1 MRFDT
6 WNVRSLSNAGSI
18 TAAARE
24 LSSFELDFL
33 GVQEVRWDR
42 ECT

>member
-6 WNVRSLSNAGSI
+6 WNVRSLHRAGSL

-24 LSSFELDFL
+24 LERYKFDLV
-33 GVQEVRWDR
+33 GVRKIGGTKRAQ
-42 ECT
+42 